1 MKKLFTIV
9 LCCLCAQITL
19 LSQIIYSGRAIS
31 SEDKAPIPLANI
43 VLLAQDSSFIAG
55 GVTDELGRYSITTEQ
70 GKVPQWIRATCI
82 GYEDLLRSISRY
94 PREGAEIILEVQ
106 TNQLQDV
113 TVRAKRKAFKLKDGA
128 FVANVSAVPSLR
140 NSGSIDNLLNRIPF
154 VQGSGGSFS
163 VLGTGG
169 EATLYLDGQRVQDAS
184 ILQHLRSHPH
194 DQEAEYD
201 QPFCFAIRSPAE
213 SPQHLYQCQR
223 RSQQC
228 SGLLELQCGL

>member
-31 SEDKAPIPLANI
+31 SEDKTPIPLANI

-82 GYEDLLRSISRY
+82 GYEDLLRPISRY
-94 PREGAEIILEVQ
+94 PREAAELILEVQ

-113 TVRAKRKAFKLKDGA
+113 TVRAKRKAFKLKM
-128 FVANVSAVPSLR
+128 VRSSPTSRRCLH
-140 NSGSIDNLLNRIPF
+140 SGI
-154 VQGSGGSFS
+154 
-163 VLGTGG
+163 
-169 EATLYLDGQRVQDAS
+169 AA
-184 ILQHLRSHPH
+184 RSTT
-194 DQEAEYD
+194 Y
-201 QPFCFAIRSPAE
+201 
-213 SPQHLYQCQR
+213 
-223 RSQQC
+223 
-228 SGLLELQCGL
+228 